1 MDDSLFLLFLFI
13 LSHSSTKSTRSNII
27 VISFLL
33 LLQFTCEEFS
43 LFKGE
48 GTVAIADADA
58 LDATADT
65 VAAGASADV
74 ATTMSAASVSANDQ
88 LESRR

>member
-1 MDDSLFLLFLFI
+1 M
-13 LSHSSTKSTRSNII
+13 
-27 VISFLL
+27 
-33 LLQFTCEEFS
+33 LLQFTCEEFL

-48 GTVAIADADA
+48 GTVAIVDADA

-65 VAAGASADV
+65 VAAGASAHV
-74 ATTMSAASVSANDQ
+74 ATTMSAASASANDQ